1 MTSGRRE
8 GHGVRLA
15 GMRTVLLPDDPRF
28 PAALRV
34 IPRPPK
40 RLYVLGDPE
49 ALTEGLAVVGAR
61 MATPYGIGAA
71 KRFARLAAQRGIA
84 VISGG
89 ARGLRRRRSRGGA
102 FRRRA
107 HGGVFGWRLRCAVP
121 SRACGPVRADSALR
135 WSGGFRAC
143 LGRAGFASAIP
154 HAQSAYCGFGAGD
167 AHCGG
172 RFAFGDL
179 LHRR

>member
-49 ALTEGLAVVGAR
+49 VLTV
-61 MATPYGIGAA
+61 ATPP
-71 KRFARLAAQRGIA
+71 LT
-84 VISGG
+84 
-89 ARGLRRRRSRGGA
+89 RRRFPKARPR
-102 FRRRA
+102 
-107 HGGVFGWRLRCAVP
+107 WRFWVAAAMCRTLENM
-121 SRACGPVRADSALR
+121 RACS
-135 WSGGFRAC
+135 SG
-143 LGRAGFASAIP
+143 
-154 HAQSAYCGFGAGD
+154 
-167 AHCGG
+167 
-172 RFAFGDL
+172 
-179 LHRR
+179 

>member
-61 MATPYGIGAA
+61 KATPYGIGAA
-71 KRFARLAAQRGIA
+71 KRFARLAAQRGHRGHI
-84 VISGG
+84 
-89 ARGLRRRRSRGGA
+89 RRRTGLRRRRSRGGA

-154 HAQSAYCGFGAGD
+154 HAKPADRGFGAGD
-167 AHCGG
+167 ADRGG
-172 RFAFGDL
+172 RFAVGYL
-179 LHRR
+179 LYRR